1 MIGLLALSLF
11 PGAMVCSAVMDLFTM
26 TISNRI
32 ALALVGGFFVLAA
45 FSGLPPAVIA
55 VHLAVGLSA
64 LGVTFALFALGW
76 IGGGDAKLFAATA
89 LWLGW
94 SPHLFEYV
102 LIASVLGGLLTIAI
116 LAIRQLPLPLFLAR
130 LGWIDRLHAPT
141 SGVPYGIALAGA
153 GLLVYPDTFWM
164 ASLAG

>member
-1 MIGLLALSLF
+1 MTGLLALSLF
-11 PGAMVCSAVMDLFTM
+11 PAGMVCSAVMDLFTM

-32 ALALVGGFFVLAA
+32 ALALVAGFFVLAA
-45 FSGLPPAVIA
+45 LAGLPATAVA
-55 VHLAVGLSA
+55 MHVGVGLA
-64 LGVTFALFALGW
+64 MLVVAFVLFAQGW

-94 SPHLFEYV
+94 SPHLFQYM
-102 LIASVLGGLLTIAI
+102 LAASLLGGMLTVALLS
-116 LAIRQLPLPLFLAR
+116 IRKLPLPLCLAR
-130 LGWIDRLHAPT
+130 QEWIGRLHAPT

-164 ASLAG
+164 ASLGA